1 MDYSQ
6 ILIDIQLKSS
16 IKVNS
21 VKELKLL
28 MDEIEILTNESIG
41 FNTLRRLFGFLPKTK
56 PSIKTLN
63 TLSKFLSFSS
73 YSAYLNDKSI
83 YDDWY
88 FNQQLLR
95 IKLSNQLIDKDIRF
109 INSGVI
115 SSKNI
120 VPVAYLVGYFIEKKN
135 LDLIIKLFKN
145 LNVKR
150 MGDSNTMKFATIVSH
165 SFYTLKNED
174 AIAMINDLNT
184 IDNFRKTV
192 PLYYI
197 DYSRLNS
204 LYGKILDSILSQS
217 NEHSDQLFVEL
228 MYSYKYFYTAKE
240 KTEYLIKKPK
250 EFNQFQSVLKGRY
263 YANQILWNSKLSKN
277 IKTSILKE
285 IKKNNT
291 SLFTQEI
298 ILSLIIK
305 SHFGFLSE
313 LYDSFYEEI
322 FEFDRWTS
330 KTRIVISLLASALI
344 NIENKN
350 LTMAI
355 KNIDMI
361 DIEKVEMGYY
371 EFLSLFLNLIKM
383 KISYH
388 QKDFINNKIASE
400 NLKHLVKKTGF
411 KRFMIESKNFT
422 YKDH

>member
-95 IKLSNQLIDKDIRF
+95 IKLSNQLMDKDIRF

-174 AIAMINDLNT
+174 ALTMINDLNT

-192 PLYYI
+192 PLYYV

-204 LYGKILDSILSQS
+204 IYGKILDSILSQS

-228 MYSYKYFYTAKE
+228 MYSYKCFYTGKE

-250 EFNQFQSVLKGRY
+250 EFNQFESVLKGRY
-263 YANQILWNSKLSKN
+263 YANQILWSSKLTKH

-305 SHFGFLSE
+305 SHIDFLSE
-313 LYDSFYEEI
+313 LYNSFYEEI

-330 KTRIVISLLASALI
+330 KTRIMISLLASALI

-355 KNIDMI
+355 KNLDMI

-371 EFLSLFLNLIKM
+371 DFISLFFELITM
-383 KISYH
+383 KISQY
-388 QKDFINNKIASE
+388 QKDSYQNKIASE
-400 NLKHLVKKTGF
+400 NLKYLVKKTGF
-411 KRFMIESKNFT
+411 KRFIIESKNFT

>member
-6 ILIDIQLKSS
+6 ILIDVQRKSS
-16 IKVNS
+16 INVNS
-21 VKELKLL
+21 VAELKLL
-28 MDEIEILTNESIG
+28 MDEIEITTNESIG
-41 FNTLRRLFGFLPKTK
+41 YNTLRRLFGFLPKAK

-63 TLSKFLSFSS
+63 TLSKFLGFSS

-88 FNQQLLR
+88 FNQQLLQ
-95 IKLSNQLIDKDIRF
+95 IKLSNQLIDKDILF
-109 INSGVI
+109 INSGI
-115 SSKNI
+115 SNSKNI
-120 VPVAYLVGYFIEKKN
+120 VSVAYLVGYFIEKKY
-135 LDLIIKLFKN
+135 LDLIIKLFNN
-145 LNVKR
+145 LKVKR

-174 AIAMINDLNT
+174 ALDLINNLNT

-192 PLYYI
+192 PLYYV

-204 LYGKILDSILSQS
+204 RYGKILDSIRIQS
-217 NEHSDQLFVEL
+217 NEPSDQLFVEL
-228 MYSYKYFYTAKE
+228 MNSYKYFYTAKE
-240 KTEYLIKKPK
+240 KTEKFIEKPQ
-250 EFNQFQSVLKGRY
+250 EFNHFESVLKGRY
-263 YANQILWNSKLSKN
+263 YANQILWSSKLSKHV
-277 IKTSILKE
+277 KTSILKE

-305 SHFGFLSE
+305 SHIDFLSE
-313 LYDSFYEEI
+313 LYNSFYEEI

-344 NIENKN
+344 NIENNN

-355 KNIDMI
+355 KNLDMI
-361 DIEKVEMGYY
+361 EIEKVEMGYY

-388 QKDFINNKIASE
+388 QKDFINNKNASD
-400 NLKHLVKKTGF
+400 NLKCLVNKTGF

-422 YKDH
+422 YEDH